1 MSRRAYLEKRE
12 KSKLAE
18 IEDDLK
24 DEEFLWGD
32 VELTEAERADIELK
46 KKLFG
51 LAKARMMQS
60 CASVVLPR
68 RSTPNP

>member
-32 VELTEAERADIELK
+32 VELTEAERAAHAAFMATFSESIW
-46 KKLFG
+46 
-51 LAKARMMQS
+51 ARLMDQTEDRPPM
-60 CASVVLPR
+60 AAE
-68 RSTPNP
+68 

>member
-51 LAKARMMQS
+51 LAKARVVQS
-60 CASVVLPR
+60 CVCVVLLR
-68 RSTPNP
+68 GSTPNL

>member
-60 CASVVLPR
+60 CASVMLSCG
-68 RSTPNP
+68 STPYL

>member
-51 LAKARMMQS
+51 LAKARVM
-60 CASVVLPR
+60 
-68 RSTPNP
+68 